1 MEDRIV
7 GMVLGLAAGDAL
19 GGPVEFMSKQQILIK
34 HGVVKD
40 PIGGGWLGLRPG
52 QWTDET
58 EMALLLLESV
68 IEKGTF
74 DAQDAARRYL
84 TWFRANPVS
93 IGNSVRAA
101 LALLDAGTPL
111 GDASRQAR
119 EGVGGASDNGALGRG
134 VPLAALLWNDPRALL
149 LASRDEVRITHWDPL
164 AESGSAL
171 LHLILSRILA
181 GAKTKAEAVR
191 EADEILA
198 DNDLDLYNPLADVT
212 GRPETSLATT
222 STVNDTLETAIWCF
236 LYREGVEAALV
247 TAVNLGGDTDSI
259 AAVAGALCGAWYGE
273 GGIPQRWLGAL
284 QDRNRIRMRARKLA
298 QLAPK
303 PPAW

>member
-1 MEDRIV
+1 MEDRII
-7 GMVLGLAAGDAL
+7 GMALGLAAGDAL

-34 HGVVKD
+34 HGVVRD
-40 PIGGGWLGLRPG
+40 PLGGGWLGLRPG

-58 EMALLLLESV
+58 EMMLFLMESIV
-68 IEKGTF
+68 EKGTF
-74 DAQDAARRYL
+74 DSQDVARRYL
-84 TWFRANPVS
+84 AWFRASPIA

-101 LALLDAGTPL
+101 LALLDGGTPL
-111 GDASRQAR
+111 ADASRLAH
-119 EGVGGASDNGALGRG
+119 EGAGGASDNGALGRG
-134 VPLAALLWNDPRALL
+134 APLAALLWNDPGALL
-149 LASRDEVRITHWDPL
+149 LASRDEARITHWDPV

-171 LHLILSRILA
+171 LHLILARILA
-181 GAKTKAEAVR
+181 GAASKADAIR
-191 EADEILA
+191 EADAILA
-198 DNDLDLYNPLADVT
+198 DNDLDLYNPLTDVT

-236 LYREGVEAALV
+236 LYRESVEDALV

-273 GGIPQRWLGAL
+273 AAIPDRWLRTL

-298 QLAPK
+298 QIAPK
-303 PPAW
+303 APGA